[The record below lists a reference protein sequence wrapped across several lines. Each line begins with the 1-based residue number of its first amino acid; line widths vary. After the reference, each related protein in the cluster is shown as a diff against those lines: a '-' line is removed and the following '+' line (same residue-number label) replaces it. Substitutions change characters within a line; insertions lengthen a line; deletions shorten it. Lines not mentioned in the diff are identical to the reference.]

1 MSIGEKESDDRII
14 NMDLDAKER
23 IRRISALQSQISLLA
38 ADERKVLMELSAAQK
53 RHDQLQVKLDEIAQI
68 EANNQKIEHEI
79 TQRSAKITELER
91 RKKLLQEERSVIM
104 ARTATLRA
112 QLTNESCATDQER
125 RELEELQLNLAEKT
139 AMKRQFIEDRATLDK
154 LSSELIELESESN
167 LIQERLP
174 EIRKKYEYTR
184 QLVAGLGGDF
194 NPTAE
199 AIREIWQKL
208 PPDVMD
214 ERMTNTLF

>member
-38 ADERKVLMELSAAQK
+38 ADERKES
-53 RHDQLQVKLDEIAQI
+53 QI
-68 EANNQKIEHEI
+68 EARNQEQANNQKIEHEI

-125 RELEELQLNLAEKT
+125 RELE
-139 AMKRQFIEDRATLDK
+139 
-154 LSSELIELESESN
+154 
-167 LIQERLP
+167 
-174 EIRKKYEYTR
+174 
-184 QLVAGLGGDF
+184 
-194 NPTAE
+194 
-199 AIREIWQKL
+199 
-208 PPDVMD
+208 
-214 ERMTNTLF
+214 